1 MNGKVT
7 QEVATDKEGMMKVL
21 QVVMKCLAEGA
32 LSLKLTQEATIE
44 MNKRFNEKPT
54 DEEYLNTPILF
65 ILPNGI
71 STGSISHIVDEWLE
85 PEVLD
90 YLEKQGEFVPFKLVQ
105 HFVSEIDKI
114 KVEVI
119 QYGKE

>member
-7 QEVATDKEGMMKVL
+7 QECVNGKEGMMKVL
-21 QVVMKCLAEGA
+21 EVVMKCLAEGA

-44 MNKRFNEKPT
+44 MNKRFNENPT

-65 ILPNGI
+65 TLPNGI

-85 PEVLD
+85 HEVLA
-90 YLEKQGEFVPFKLVQ
+90 YLEKQGEFVPFKIVQ
-105 HFVSEIDKI
+105 HFVAEIDKI

-119 QYGKE
+119 

>member
-7 QEVATDKEGMMKVL
+7 QEVATGKEGMMKVL

-32 LSLKLTQEATIE
+32 LSIKLTHEATQE
-44 MNKRFNEKPT
+44 MNKRFKEKPT

-65 ILPNGI
+65 TLPNGI
-71 STGSISHIVDEWLE
+71 STGSINHIVDEWLE
-85 PEVLD
+85 PEVVD
-90 YLEKQGEFVPFKLVQ
+90 FLEKQGRFEPYSIIK
-105 HFVSEIDKI
+105 HFIAEIDKI

-119 QYGKE
+119 

>member
-1 MNGKVT
+1 MSGKVT
-7 QEVATDKEGMMKVL
+7 QEVATGKECMMKVL
-21 QVVMKCLAEGA
+21 PVVMKCLAEGA

-44 MNKRFNEKPT
+44 MNKRFKEKQT

-65 ILPNGI
+65 TLPNGI

-85 PEVLD
+85 PEVLN
-90 YLEKQGEFVPFKLVQ
+90 YLEKQGEFVPFNIIK
-105 HFVSEIDKI
+105 HFVGVIDKI

-119 QYGKE
+119 

>member
-1 MNGKVT
+1 MSGKVT
-7 QEVATDKEGMMKVL
+7 QEVTTGKEGMMKVL
-21 QVVMKCLAEGA
+21 EVVMKCLAEGA

-44 MNKRFNEKPT
+44 MNKRFKEKPT

-65 ILPNGI
+65 TLPNGI

-90 YLEKQGEFVPFKLVQ
+90 YLEKQGEFVLFKIVQ
-105 HFVSEIDKI
+105 HFIAEIDKI

-119 QYGKE
+119 

>member
-7 QEVATDKEGMMKVL
+7 QEVATGEEGMMKVL

-32 LSLKLTQEATIE
+32 LSLKLTQEATIA
-44 MNKRFNEKPT
+44 MNARFKEKPT

-65 ILPNGI
+65 TLPNGI

-90 YLEKQGEFVPFKLVQ
+90 YLEKQGEFVPFKIVQ
-105 HFVSEIDKI
+105 HFVAEIDKI
-114 KVEVI
+114 KVEVV
-119 QYGKE
+119 

>member
-7 QEVATDKEGMMKVL
+7 QEVATGKEGTMKVL

-32 LSLKLTQEATIE
+32 LSIKLTQEATIE
-44 MNKRFNEKPT
+44 TNKRFKEKPT

-65 ILPNGI
+65 TLPNGI
-71 STGSISHIVDEWLE
+71 STGSILHIVDEWLA

-90 YLEKQGEFVPFKLVQ
+90 YLEKQGEFVPFEIIK
-105 HFVSEIDKI
+105 HFVAEIDKI

-119 QYGKE
+119 

>member
-1 MNGKVT
+1 MNGNITKEYVNG
-7 QEVATDKEGMMKVL
+7 KEGMMKVL

-32 LSLKLTQEATIE
+32 LNLKLTQEATIA
-44 MNKRFNEKPT
+44 MNKRFKEKPT

-65 ILPNGI
+65 TLPNGI
-71 STGSISHIVDEWLE
+71 SIGSISHIVDEWLE

-90 YLEKQGEFVPFKLVQ
+90 YIEKQGEFVPFKIVQ
-105 HFVSEIDKI
+105 HFIAEIDKI

-119 QYGKE
+119 

>member
-7 QEVATDKEGMMKVL
+7 QEVATGKEGMMKVL

-32 LSLKLTQEATIE
+32 LSIKLTQEATIE
-44 MNKRFNEKPT
+44 MNKRFKEKPT

-65 ILPNGI
+65 TLPNGV
-71 STGSISHIVDEWLE
+71 STASTHHIVGEWLE
-85 PEVLD
+85 PEVVE
-90 YLEKQGEFVPFKLVQ
+90 YLEKHGSFAPFNIIK
-105 HFVSEIDKI
+105 HFIAEIDKI

-119 QYGKE
+119 

>member
-1 MNGKVT
+1 MHGKVT
-7 QEVATDKEGMMKVL
+7 QEVTTGKDGMMKVL
-21 QVVMKCLAEGA
+21 EVVIKYLAEGA
-32 LSLKLTQEATIE
+32 LSIKLTQEATIA
-44 MNKRFNEKPT
+44 MNKRFKEKPT

-65 ILPNGI
+65 TLPNGI

-90 YLEKQGEFVPFKLVQ
+90 YIEKQGEFVPFKIVQ
-105 HFVSEIDKI
+105 HFIAEIDKV

-119 QYGKE
+119 

>member
-7 QEVATDKEGMMKVL
+7 QEVTEGKEGMMKVL

-32 LSLKLTQEATIE
+32 VSLKLTQEATIE
-44 MNKRFNEKPT
+44 MNKRFKEKPT
-54 DEEYLNTPILF
+54 DEEYLTTPILF
-65 ILPNGI
+65 TLPNGI

-85 PEVLD
+85 PEVLS
-90 YLEKQGEFVPFKLVQ
+90 YLEKQGEFVPFKIVQ
-105 HFVSEIDKI
+105 HFIAEIDKI

-119 QYGKE
+119 

>member
-1 MNGKVT
+1 MSGKVM
-7 QEVATDKEGMMKVL
+7 QEIATGKEGMMKALEVA
-21 QVVMKCLAEGA
+21 MKCLAEGA

-44 MNKRFNEKPT
+44 MNKRFKEKPT

-65 ILPNGI
+65 TLPSGI

-90 YLEKQGEFVPFKLVQ
+90 YIKKQGEFVPFKIVQ
-105 HFVSEIDKI
+105 HFVAEIDKI

-119 QYGKE
+119 